1 MLEAWTGRLGGQT
14 GFLEAKL
21 GVLEAGLGV
30 LEDRI
35 GMSRRTDWALVAQAT
50 SPPGEQLRRLSA
62 RIWEDFGM
70 FFNECSTCQFD
81 GVLGGGTSCAYFGAE
96 SMRN

>member
-35 GMSRRTDWALVAQAT
+35 GMSRRTDWALVAT
-50 SPPGEQLRRLSA
+50 VPRGGL
-62 RIWEDFGM
+62 
-70 FFNECSTCQFD
+70 
-81 GVLGGGTSCAYFGAE
+81 VLHVSLVGF
-96 SMRN
+96 

>member
-30 LEDRI
+30 LEAGLGVLEDRI
-35 GMSRRTDWALVAQAT
+35 GMSRGTDWALVAT
-50 SPPGEQLRRLSA
+50 VPRGGL
-62 RIWEDFGM
+62 
-70 FFNECSTCQFD
+70 
-81 GVLGGGTSCAYFGAE
+81 VLHVSLVGF
-96 SMRN
+96 